1 MEGALHW
8 GEPVMESAITLIA
21 DGRLY
26 YRGHDALSLTASRT
40 IEEVAALIW
49 TGDFALGAKFF
60 GSRSA
65 TSQRCLAL
73 RKYLCDILRVDAF
86 QILVSLAAV
95 DDISACDLRPEAV
108 ARTGARILRLVSAFA
123 SGNRAKVKSV
133 AQASSS
139 LDAAQAQ
146 SCAVNQYR
154 AYLVC

>member
-1 MEGALHW
+1 MKSPHLSAEEAAKTLGISLPTLYAYVSPGLVRSEAIGASKRTRRYRAEDIRILKQRKDLRRNPAKAMEGALHW

-65 TSQRCLAL
+65 TSNAAL
-73 RKYLCDILRVDAF
+73 PYVN
-86 QILVSLAAV
+86 
-95 DDISACDLRPEAV
+95 
-108 ARTGARILRLVSAFA
+108 T
-123 SGNRAKVKSV
+123 
-133 AQASSS
+133 
-139 LDAAQAQ
+139 
-146 SCAVNQYR
+146 CAIF
-154 AYLVC
+154 